1 MIRLLNLARIQ
12 KCNVS
17 DILGVNDTYVAFCV
31 DEACSY
37 IYNRLQKGD
46 TVKAWEQEEKLE
58 HTIEIRH
65 VDSISDFYKQLGIT
79 D

>member
-12 KCNVS
+12 KRNVS
-17 DILGVNDTYVAFCV
+17 SILGVNDTYVAFCL

-46 TVKAWEQEEKLE
+46 TVKAWEQEEKLANQ
-58 HTIEIRH
+58 IEIQH

>member
-12 KCNVS
+12 KRNVS
-17 DILGVNDTYVAFCV
+17 NILGVTDTYAAFCL

-37 IYNRLQKGD
+37 IYNRLQKSD
-46 TVKAWEQEEKLE
+46 TVKAWEQEEKIE
-58 HTIEIRH
+58 HQIEIRH

>member
-12 KCNVS
+12 KRNVS
-17 DILGVNDTYVAFCV
+17 SILGVNDTYVAFCL

-58 HTIEIRH
+58 HTIEIQH
-65 VDSISDFYKQLGIT
+65 VGSISDFYKQLGIT